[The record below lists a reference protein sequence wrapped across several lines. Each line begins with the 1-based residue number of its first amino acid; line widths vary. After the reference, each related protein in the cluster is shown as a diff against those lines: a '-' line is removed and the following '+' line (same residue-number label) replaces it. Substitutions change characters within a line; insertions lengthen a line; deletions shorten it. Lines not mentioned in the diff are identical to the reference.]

1 MKPFAR
7 SDRVGG
13 LIQKLLS
20 ELLYKGINDP
30 RLKTAS
36 ITGVKVSADLKS
48 AYIYFITSG
57 DAKRRREAA
66 DGFKTALGFL
76 KRELARQLG
85 LRYMPELKFFY
96 DESYDYGTRIDTILK
111 SLKTDHESNPTTIEE

>member
-13 LIQKLLS
+13 LIQKHLS

-57 DAKRRREAA
+57 DATRKQEAA
-66 DGFKTALGFL
+66 DGFKKALGYI
-76 KRELARQLG
+76 KRELAPKLG

-96 DESYDYGTRIDTILK
+96 DDSFDYGTRIDTILK
-111 SLKTDHESNPTTIEE
+111 SLKTEHESNHTAIEE

>member
-36 ITGVKVSADLKS
+36 ITGVKVSADLKF
-48 AYIYFITSG
+48 AYIYFVTSG
-57 DAKRRREAA
+57 GATRKQEAA
-66 DGFKTALGFL
+66 DGFKKALGYI
-76 KRELARQLG
+76 KRELAPKLG
-85 LRYMPELKFFY
+85 LRYMPALKFFY
-96 DESYDYGTRIDTILK
+96 DDSYDYGTRIDTILK
-111 SLKTDHESNPTTIEE
+111 SLKTGHESNHTAIEE